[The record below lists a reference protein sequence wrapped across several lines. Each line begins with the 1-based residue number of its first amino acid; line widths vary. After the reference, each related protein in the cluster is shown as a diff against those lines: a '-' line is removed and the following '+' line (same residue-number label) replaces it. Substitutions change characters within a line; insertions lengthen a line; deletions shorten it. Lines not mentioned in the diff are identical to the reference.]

1 MDPSRSSL
9 TSAIQRLGKYSPLI
23 HSTFESNAHF
33 KAEVIGDHF
42 AAAESRSIS
51 ASELQVTRVAKL
63 KEKIEIH
70 TCRKYPL
77 VSLLNAFL
85 CRAVR
90 ECIVKD
96 SPKFEGSKACEGP
109 GLRTGELIVIIAA
122 SLVTGKTSFSS
133 KL

>member
-1 MDPSRSSL
+1 MDPSQCSLSSVM
-9 TSAIQRLGKYSPLI
+9 QRLGKYSPLI
-23 HSTFESNAHF
+23 HLTFESNAHF

-42 AAAESRSIS
+42 PVAESRSIFV
-51 ASELQVTRVAKL
+51 SELQAARVAKL
-63 KEKIEIH
+63 KEQIEIH

-77 VSLLNAFL
+77 VSLVNAFL

-90 ECIVKD
+90 ECIVRD

-109 GLRTGELIVIIAA
+109 GLRMGELTVITAA
-122 SLVTGKTSFSS
+122 SPVSGKTSLSS

>member
-1 MDPSRSSL
+1 MDPSQSSL
-9 TSAIQRLGKYSPLI
+9 TSAMQRLGKYSPLI
-23 HSTFESNAHF
+23 HLTFESNAHF

-51 ASELQVTRVAKL
+51 ASELQAARVAKL
-63 KEKIEIH
+63 KEQIEIH

-77 VSLLNAFL
+77 VSLVNAFL

-90 ECIVKD
+90 ECIVRD
-96 SPKFEGSKACEGP
+96 SPKFEGSKHCEGP
-109 GLRTGELIVIIAA
+109 RLRTGELIMVVAA
-122 SLVTGKTSFSS
+122 SAVTGKTSFSS